1 MIPRAAVGSL
11 VRTVVLVAV
20 VAIYVAVLNESDS
33 TDPLSAGLLA
43 FLILVSI
50 AFVWALVDGVR
61 RGLAAALVGW
71 LLTSVLAGVAIPVTL
86 SVVNDADLAV
96 ADTVIFAILLAV
108 PALGG
113 LLIGGLVH
121 RTRGRD
127 EAVAAG

>member
-1 MIPRAAVGSL
+1 MIARAAVGSL

-61 RGLAAALVGW
+61 RGLVAALVGW
-71 LLTSVLAGVAIPVTL
+71 LLTSVLAGVAIPATL
-86 SVVNDADLAV
+86 SVVNDADLGVSDAV
-96 ADTVIFAILLAV
+96 FFAILLAV
-108 PALGG
+108 PAFGG

-121 RTRGRD
+121 RTRDHDGS
-127 EAVAAG
+127 VAAG